1 MILAQSAE
9 RGMNMVCRNVL
20 IGTLVLAVIVVGTL
34 AQAADLVEIPLTIE
48 NHRFAPEEITVK
60 AGASFALVI
69 SNKDATAEEFESHD
83 LRIEKVIPAGK
94 TLRLRMPALKKGTYG
109 FVGDFNQSTAKGQ
122 IIAE

>member
-1 MILAQSAE
+1 
-9 RGMNMVCRNVL
+9 MVCRNVL

-48 NHRFAPEEITVK
+48 NHRFAPEEITVE
-60 AGASFALVI
+60 AGASFVLVI